1 MPRSTSTARF
11 SLALLLAL
19 LGSLLPAC
27 LGPAGTEVD
36 PAAEDASRAL
46 ARARGAWRRGVAP
59 DDPELLAALA
69 EAREADP
76 DWVAPRRFEDDLA
89 LAGYREVEAL
99 ERRRDEVAAAPK
111 DARAIYLR
119 ARLEG
124 GIDGRDFARAT
135 GLAPTFAWGWHG
147 LAWTLDRRG
156 DAVAALRAER
166 RAVELA
172 RDPWERAF
180 FTLAQA
186 RILEGARRIDEV
198 VELLQGALE
207 TIPLEGD
214 DRYWFATEVALFEL
228 RLWDPREREVG
239 YARGLELI
247 RSDGIGERDLVR
259 LVAAMRTEPALA
271 DPGGLELE
279 LALSGLPGELPARLL
294 AEGWLRQGNSAL
306 GRLLLREELDGS
318 EASSLA
324 AALTGSEASSLA
336 AALTR
341 SEASTL
347 AEALTRR
354 SAFRQGLH
362 IAAVRR
368 WLDDLPA
375 QVLEEDGLPADAA
388 LRRLVYAARD
398 LEGPGRGSLDS
409 LRSFG
414 EALIDAGW
422 FYEAQQVAESL
433 APLDL
438 PAARSL
444 RERAVAG
451 RVLFAGVRAVLGD
464 VEEGREE
471 LAVAV
476 TFPSAGD
483 EPLEDVGEETAA
495 TSADARPGDLDELL
509 RRWAPLFARCASRQG
524 RGDEAGGETVEI
536 EAWTEVL
543 LASPRLEYGFLATVL
558 HPGPHFSEADE
569 RAGLGIRGEA
579 VPGFA
584 AEMAR
589 YGRFAIFGQIMGGG
603 APDGTI
609 LRRLL
614 VEERSGEH
622 LGVEWRGTVAW
633 CEGADLYSRPSRRGA
648 RISGAALHE
657 GYWLDVASVRL
668 DHERWEAL
676 AERFEGPGGDARLAR
691 ALAPRGLRLRTPAA
705 YPERRRRERRG
716 LGPALG
722 EAKRVRLAAM
732 RARAAPG
739 ERLGRVSL
747 DELVE
752 AVAVHE
758 EGHLCDRARFLPI
771 EQHLGEILAL
781 LVDCGFSA
789 TAVQR
794 RLEYRAQLNAL
805 CELSD
810 PRLSL
815 AEVLDAVD
823 RADPDSLGGLPHGEA
838 YTELVIDLLALL
850 DHEVE
855 RHPERWTSLDPDRT
869 LLHQLH
875 LLEPSEITELAREL
889 AVREGLL

>member
-1 MPRSTSTARF
+1 MPRPTSTARI

-27 LGPAGTEVD
+27 LGPGGTEAV

-46 ARARGAWRRGVAP
+46 ARARGAWRRGVAS

-124 GIDGRDFARAT
+124 GIEGRDFARAT
-135 GLAPTFAWGWHG
+135 GLDPAFAWGWHG
-147 LAWTLDRRG
+147 LAWTLERRG
-156 DAVAALRAER
+156 DVKSALRAER
-166 RAVELA
+166 RAVRLA

-180 FTLAQA
+180 FTLALA
-186 RILEGARRIDEV
+186 RVLAGARRIEEV
-198 VELLQGALE
+198 VELLRGALE
-207 TIPLEGD
+207 TIPLVSD
-214 DRYWFATEVALFEL
+214 DRFWFATEVALFEL
-228 RLWDPREREVG
+228 RQWDLGERDVG

-247 RSDGIGERDLVR
+247 RSGAICERDLVR
-259 LVAAMRTEPALA
+259 LVGAMRAEAVLA

-279 LALSGLPGELPARLL
+279 LALSGLSGELPTRLL
-294 AEGWLRQGNSAL
+294 AEGWLRRGNSAL
-306 GRLLLREELDGS
+306 GRFLWREQLD
-318 EASSLA
+318 
-324 AALTGSEASSLA
+324 
-336 AALTR
+336 
-341 SEASTL
+341 
-347 AEALTRR
+347 RR
-354 SAFRQGLH
+354 SAFRQGVH
-362 IAAVRR
+362 AAAVRG

-375 QVLEEDGLPADAA
+375 QVRGEDGLPADDR
-388 LRRLVYAARD
+388 LRRLVEAARD

-422 FYEAQQVAESL
+422 FYEAQQVAEAL
-433 APLDL
+433 GPLDL
-438 PAARSL
+438 PAALSL

-451 RVLFAGVRAVLGD
+451 RVLFARIGGVLGD
-464 VEEGREE
+464 VEQGREE

-476 TFPSAGD
+476 AFPSSGD
-483 EPLEDVGEETAA
+483 DSLEDDEDEAA
-495 TSADARPGDLDELL
+495 VTSAGARPGDLDELL
-509 RRWAPLFARCASRQG
+509 RRWAPFFARCASRQD
-524 RGDEAGGETVEI
+524 RGEERGVEAAEI
-536 EAWTEVL
+536 EAWTEAL

-558 HPGPHFSEADE
+558 HPGPRFSEADE
-569 RAGLGIRGEA
+569 EAGLGIRGEV
-579 VPGFA
+579 VPGLA
-584 AEMAR
+584 AVMAR
-589 YGRFAIFGQIMGGG
+589 SGRFAIFGQVMGGG

-609 LRRLL
+609 LRRLH

-622 LGVEWRGTVAW
+622 LGVGWRGTVAW
-633 CEGADLYSRPSRRGA
+633 CEGTDLKSRPARLGA

-657 GYWLDVASVRL
+657 GYWLDVGSVRL

-676 AERFEGPGGDARLAR
+676 AREFEGPRGDALLAR

-705 YPERRRRERRG
+705 YPDRRRRERRG

-732 RARAAPG
+732 RGRAAPG
-739 ERLGRVSL
+739 ELLGGVSL

-758 EGHLCDRARFLPI
+758 EGHLCDRTRFLPI

-794 RLEYRAQLNAL
+794 RLEYRAQLTAL
-805 CELSD
+805 CELPD

-815 AEVLDAVD
+815 AEVLDAVE
-823 RADPDSLGGLPHGEA
+823 RADPASLGGLPHGEA
-838 YTELVIDLLALL
+838 YTELVIDLLGLL
-850 DHEVE
+850 DREVE
-855 RHPERWTSLDPDRT
+855 RHPERWPALDPDRT

-875 LLEPSEITELAREL
+875 LLEASEITDLAREL
-889 AVREGLL
+889 ARREGLL